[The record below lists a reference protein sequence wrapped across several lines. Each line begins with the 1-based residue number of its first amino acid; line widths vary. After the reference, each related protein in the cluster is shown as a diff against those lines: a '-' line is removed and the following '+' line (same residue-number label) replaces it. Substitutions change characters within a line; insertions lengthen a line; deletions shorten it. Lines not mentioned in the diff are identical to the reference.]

1 MSDIEAPPIHIEVE
15 RLSAAA
21 QVEALLFVADGP
33 TPVMALATALGVVPD
48 AVEAALEEL
57 ATTLAA
63 RGVRLQ
69 RMADRVQLVT
79 APAAAQ
85 AVEQFLGLQST
96 VRLSTAALETLAIIA
111 YKQPVTRPALEA
123 LRGVNCDAVLKTLLS
138 RGLIEE
144 MGRSEGVGRPILYG
158 TTFSF
163 LQQFGLASLAELPLI
178 DFGEPAEPPAELAPE
193 PPSIT
198 QSAELA
204 PEVLEFPAGLAAAG
218 TALPRFGAAA
228 VEKIKA
234 HRSDV
239 RRKRFDALVRMKT

>member
-1 MSDIEAPPIHIEVE
+1 MSELEGPPIQIEVE
-15 RLSAAA
+15 KLSISA

-33 TPVMALATALGVVPD
+33 AQVTALAAALGVVPD
-48 AVEAALEEL
+48 AVEAGLEEL
-57 ATTLAA
+57 GATLAA

-69 RMADRVQLVT
+69 RMSDRVQLVT

-85 AVEQFLGLQST
+85 VVEQFLGLQST

-144 MGRSEGVGRPILYG
+144 MGRTEGVGRPILYG

-178 DFGEPAEPPAELAPE
+178 DFGEPAEPAAELAPE
-193 PPSIT
+193 PASIT
-198 QSAELA
+198 QPPDLTPDVLAVPASA
-204 PEVLEFPAGLAAAG
+204 
-218 TALPRFGAAA
+218 ALGAPRFSAATIQRIRA
-228 VEKIKA
+228 RRGEVQQM
-234 HRSDV
+234 RFDRV
-239 RRKRFDALVRMKT
+239 RRR